1 MEESFIEKHKLV
13 LVASHASAMMHLSD
27 FRAMPETEKSP
38 AKLWNVYALLDCHF
52 ITDNLSE
59 NALIFLIKYIEEY
72 YYNFG

>member
-13 LVASHASAMMHLSD
+13 LVARHASALMHRSEI
-27 FRAMPETEKSP
+27 RAMPETEKPP
-38 AKLWNVYALLDCHF
+38 AKLGNVYALLDCHF

-59 NALIFLIKYIEEY
+59 NTLIFLIKYIEEY